1 MKIHRK
7 FSHGFTL
14 IELLIVVTIIGI
26 LTSVA
31 IPSYIQYVQQGKR
44 ADARA
49 NLLQAAQY
57 LQRFYAANDKFDAD
71 RSGRPITDTFPNSFK
86 FTPNIDGM
94 AAANAD
100 YQLDISGIEAQK
112 FTLKMQP
119 LNSMA
124 GDKCGNLTLT
134 NLGVKGISGTTA
146 TREECWK

>member
-1 MKIHRK
+1 MKFHRK

-57 LQRFYAANDKFDAD
+57 LQRFYAANDRFDVDRANNSISLPPALTTTAD
-71 RSGRPITDTFPNSFK
+71 GS
-86 FTPNIDGM
+86 
-94 AAANAD
+94 
-100 YQLDISGIEAQK
+100 YLLDITGINAQN
-112 FTLKMQP
+112 FTLRMQP
-119 LNSMA
+119 QNSMA